1 MSYRYTLRPTPT
13 AEYSSPAKRQPSNAS
28 TVSTAYSNSS
38 GAFNLSRTSTLS
50 STTSSGY
57 AGHKRGQSE
66 ATGMSHSIIET
77 RNSPE
82 SAYKNVRQSLR
93 PLPQPPAASSPVRN
107 QEGPHSRG
115 YSVDVPKMSYAEEY
129 TRTPNPQPSA
139 QLNSTIL
146 SRAYTEDYKSTP
158 TPRTLSI
165 RPNSMVLSRTDSLSL
180 TSRSQT
186 TQHQH
191 SPLTAP
197 DLQDLQKSSTS
208 QLRTL
213 SKFAQNASPDDFS
226 ITNPAQEV
234 VGLHGRRR
242 LQRSDTARAGK
253 TDVALNER
261 KIGYGWEGRNWMD
274 KQRQFLQAYE
284 YLCHIG
290 EAKEWIEDILKRPI
304 PPIVQLEEALR
315 DGVTLAEIVDS
326 LYPERRLRIFRHP
339 RLQYRHSDNIAIFFR
354 FLAEIEL
361 PDLFRFELIDLY
373 EKKNTPKVIYCIHAL
388 SWLLFRKGI
397 VDFRIGNLVGQLEFE
412 HHELEAMQKG
422 LDKAGISMPSFGN
435 MGADF
440 GVEEPEP
447 EPVESEEDRIE
458 RELGENAMTVLELQ
472 AQIRGAAVRMQLGDT
487 MQRLWDS
494 EALVVEL
501 QSRIRGDFSRQIA
514 EYRLNMR
521 NFAINLQSHARGFL
535 VRQRQHDQESF
546 WKSREGDVL
555 KLQSL
560 IRAKKARD
568 EVRITRSQLLNQGIA
583 VKNLQATIRGFL
595 ARKHVAA
602 QARETKAVAGP
613 IKSLQAAVRGMLV
626 RTNVTRDHD
635 RLSQEETS
643 ISAIQA
649 FSRAML
655 TRNQMLRQREALQ
668 ASTPIWR
675 ALQAVAKGNLIRQ
688 QVEITKQG
696 LKVHSPQFSA
706 IQAFIRAA
714 AVRREVATTLS
725 KLQREQPSVLDM
737 QRLVRGML
745 LRQRVTADYEA
756 LAAQIPNIT
765 RLQSFARGGLLRQR
779 TETLLD
785 ELRSHSAEISQLQA
799 LLRAVLLR
807 NDIGMVLGE
816 LEAEEEYI
824 IATQAAAKAF
834 LVRLKFAE
842 KQRFFKE
849 NMEKV
854 VKLQSFV
861 RGKLQGEAYKSL
873 TTGKNP
879 PVNTVKNFVHLL
891 NDSDFDFNEEIE
903 FERLRKTVVQQVRQ
917 NEMAEQYI
925 DQLDIKIALLVK
937 NKITLDEVV
946 KHQKNFGGHS
956 GNLLVNTS
964 MVSGNQFDLKALNKN
979 SRKKLESYQQ
989 LFFTLQ
995 TQPQYLARLFKR
1007 IREQGTAERDCKRI
1021 ETLMMGLFGYAQ
1033 KRREEYYLLK
1043 LIARSVK
1050 EEVDGVNNVQEYMRG
1065 NFFWSKLLANYT
1077 RSPRDRKYL
1086 REILGPLITTNIIE
1100 DPALDL
1106 ESDPM
1111 QIYRSAI
1118 NNEELRTGRPSQRPL
1133 EIPREIAIKDPETR
1147 DMFIDHLRDLR
1158 EISDQF
1164 LLALDGL
1171 LHKMPYGIRFVCQ
1184 QMFES
1189 LVEHFPREPQRHLLL
1204 IVGHWL
1210 WKFYLQ
1216 PALTSPESMGVVE
1229 KQLTPLQKRN
1239 LGEVAKVLNQVA
1251 SGRLFGGE
1259 NIYLQPLN
1267 AYVGD
1272 AIKRMSLIFSN
1283 IISVP
1288 DAENTFDID
1297 EFNDL
1302 YARTKPTLYIKMA
1315 DIFSIH
1321 NLIAADLPHI
1331 CPNRDDMLR
1340 EIVQELGSA
1349 KNNEAEMLG
1358 VTSTEIQMN
1367 LNPKLHDIDDPE
1379 ADVKAL
1385 FMETKRCVL
1394 YIIRVQSG
1402 PNLMEILVRPVTR
1415 EDDNKWHSLL
1425 REEFAEG
1432 NNTRGAYSDANTLV
1446 DIKSMSYKEL
1456 KRTALE
1462 NIMNLEQMGRISRH
1476 NFYQDILNAIA
1487 LDIRTKSRR
1496 RVQRQRELEGVRLT
1510 LGNLAEKAEWL
1521 ESQRKSYDNY
1531 IEQAMMTLQ
1540 KKGHQYN
1547 HEKELERS
1555 GRKPKF
1561 GSFKYSARTLSDKG
1575 VLVSWK
1581 GHSDKEWD
1589 KINLTISCDEVGVF
1603 FIEGSKGSIQ
1613 IPGASAQVPMDSLLA
1628 AQFANHQYMDLF
1640 EGGKEGVRIYVPDK
1654 INVRHPTSSSVSTP
1668 IDAIWIFANT
1678 TISKRNHTPR
1688 PAIMR
1693 DLLPPRIFSVMLP
1706 VTFAR
1711 YVPVHDQQGAPTPTP
1726 AVIILQQNSGC
1737 GFLSSALSVCT
1748 SLTPGF
1754 TLLPPSQQAPCLCYS
1769 STSWTP
1775 NIFDEAVKTCAD
1787 YASTALPSVYTPI
1800 VNLENFC
1807 INVGNIDFG
1816 LASASAINTAGTF
1829 NAACDLVN
1837 SLIEVCTSRTP
1848 GFVALPATNQASCL
1862 CYATSSTWAPTVF
1875 DSATLRPSATASS
1888 VASKTPSKI
1897 TARHPSP
1904 DFSNQANIVPK
1915 TSINITISS
1924 AATNTAIIS
1933 ENDRKP
1939 KIVTEGDVIGMG
1951 FLDSVSMT
1959 PKLTEEVSSD
1969 NGSNSLQIWA

>member
-1 MSYRYTLRPTPT
+1 MSYRHTLRPIP
-13 AEYSSPAKRQPSNAS
+13 AADYSSPTKRQSSNAS

-38 GAFNLSRTSTLS
+38 GAFELSRTSTLS
-50 STTSSGY
+50 STASSGN
-57 AGHKRGQSE
+57 ANHKRGVSDT
-66 ATGMSHSIIET
+66 ADMSHSSTEN
-77 RNSPE
+77 RDFRSSHGSGPE
-82 SAYKNVRQSLR
+82 IPYRSARQSLR
-93 PLPQPPAASSPVRN
+93 PLPQAPAASPPVRDRDRL
-107 QEGPHSRG
+107 QHSRG
-115 YSVDVPKMSYAEEY
+115 YSVDAKMSTEEY
-129 TRTPNPQPSA
+129 KPSSIPRTSSDRPTSMFLSRASTEDYTPNPA
-139 QLNSTIL
+139 
-146 SRAYTEDYKSTP
+146 A
-158 TPRTLSI
+158 RTSSV
-165 RPNSMVLSRTDSLSL
+165 RPNSMVLSRTDSMNFG
-180 TSRSQT
+180 SRIQT
-186 TQHQH
+186 LQHQH

-197 DLQDLQKSSTS
+197 VLQDLQKSSTS

-213 SKFAQNASPDDFS
+213 SKFAQDASRDEFGITNAS
-226 ITNPAQEV
+226 QEV

-242 LQRSDTARAGK
+242 LQRSDNVRAGK
-253 TDVALNER
+253 TDVALNNR
-261 KIGYGWEGRNWMD
+261 QNGYGWEGRNWMD

-290 EAKEWIEDILKRPI
+290 EAKEWMEDILKRPI

-315 DGVTLAEIVDS
+315 DGVTLAEIVDA
-326 LYPERRLRIFRHP
+326 LYPERRIRIFRHP
-339 RLQYRHSDNIAIFFR
+339 KLQYRHSDNIAIFFR

-422 LDKAGISMPSFGN
+422 LDKAGVSMPSFGN

-447 EPVESEEDRIE
+447 IESEEDRIE
-458 RELGENAMTVLELQ
+458 RELGENEMAISDLQ
-472 AQIRGAAVRMQLGDT
+472 AQIRGAAVRIRLGDT

-494 EALVVEL
+494 ENAIVEL
-501 QSRIRGDFSRQIA
+501 QSRIRGDFSRQIV

-521 NFAINLQSHARGFL
+521 KFAVNLQSHARGFL
-535 VRQRQHDQESF
+535 VRRRQYDQESF

-568 EVRITRSQLLNQGIA
+568 EVRMTRSQLRDEEFA
-583 VKNLQATIRGFL
+583 VRELQASIRGFL
-595 ARKHVAA
+595 ARRIVAT
-602 QARETKAVAGP
+602 QARETKAMAGP
-613 IKSLQAAVRGMLV
+613 VKSLQAAIRGMLL
-626 RTNVTRDHD
+626 RSNIAEDHD
-635 RLSQEETS
+635 QLCRSETS

-649 FSRAML
+649 FTRAML
-655 TRNQMLRQREALQ
+655 TRNQISRQREALQ
-668 ASTPIWR
+668 ASAPIWR
-675 ALQAVAKGNLIRQ
+675 ALQAVARGNLIREQ
-688 QVEITKQG
+688 IQGTKQG
-696 LKVHSPQFSA
+696 LKVHSPQFA
-706 IQAFIRAA
+706 IIQAFVRAA
-714 AVRREVATTLS
+714 AVRRKVATTLS
-725 KLQREQPSVLDM
+725 ELQNEEESVLEI
-737 QRLVRGML
+737 QRLIRGML
-745 LRQRVTADYEA
+745 LRQRVAADYESLIA
-756 LAAQIPNIT
+756 HT
-765 RLQSFARGGLLRQR
+765 TKFSTLQSFARGGILRKR
-779 TETLLD
+779 TGLLLD
-785 ELRSHSAEISQLQA
+785 ELRSHTTEITQLQA
-799 LLRAVLLR
+799 LSRAVLLR
-807 NDIGMVLGE
+807 NDIGMVLRE
-816 LEAEEEYI
+816 LDTEEESI
-824 IATQAAAKAF
+824 VAAQAAAKGF

-842 KQRFFKE
+842 KQRFFKA

-995 TQPQYLARLFKR
+995 TQPQYLARLFKQ
-1007 IREQGTAERDCKRI
+1007 IREQGTAEKDCKRI

-1050 EEVDGVNNVQEYMRG
+1050 EEVDGVNNIQEYLRG
-1065 NFFWSKLLANYT
+1065 NFFWSKLLSNYT

-1086 REILGPLITTNIIE
+1086 RELLGPLIHINIIE

-1133 EIPREIAIKDPETR
+1133 EIPREVAIKDPETR

-1164 LLALDGL
+1164 LLALQDL
-1171 LHKMPYGIRFVCQ
+1171 LHKMPYGVRFICQ

-1189 LVEHFPREPQRHLLL
+1189 LIQHFPREPQRHLLL
-1204 IVGHWL
+1204 VVGHWL
-1210 WKFYLQ
+1210 WRFYLQ
-1216 PALTSPESMGVVE
+1216 PALTAPESMGVVE

-1272 AIKRMSLIFSN
+1272 AIERMSVIFSN

-1321 NLIAADLPHI
+1321 SLIAADLPHI

-1358 VTSTEIQMN
+1358 VTSTEIQMT
-1367 LNPKLHDIDDPE
+1367 LNPKLHDIEDPE

-1415 EDDNKWHSLL
+1415 EDDHKWHTLL

-1462 NIMNLEQMGRISRH
+1462 NIMNLERLGRISRH

-1496 RVQRQRELEGVRLT
+1496 RIQRQRELEGVRLT
-1510 LGNLAEKAEWL
+1510 LGNLGEKAEWL

-1540 KKGHQYN
+1540 KKGY
-1547 HEKELERS
+1547 
-1555 GRKPKF
+1555 
-1561 GSFKYSARTLSDKG
+1561 AR
-1575 VLVSWK
+1575 
-1581 GHSDKEWD
+1581 
-1589 KINLTISCDEVGVF
+1589 
-1603 FIEGSKGSIQ
+1603 
-1613 IPGASAQVPMDSLLA
+1613 
-1628 AQFANHQYMDLF
+1628 
-1640 EGGKEGVRIYVPDK
+1640 
-1654 INVRHPTSSSVSTP
+1654 
-1668 IDAIWIFANT
+1668 
-1678 TISKRNHTPR
+1678 
-1688 PAIMR
+1688 
-1693 DLLPPRIFSVMLP
+1693 
-1706 VTFAR
+1706 
-1711 YVPVHDQQGAPTPTP
+1711 
-1726 AVIILQQNSGC
+1726 
-1737 GFLSSALSVCT
+1737 
-1748 SLTPGF
+1748 
-1754 TLLPPSQQAPCLCYS
+1754 
-1769 STSWTP
+1769 
-1775 NIFDEAVKTCAD
+1775 
-1787 YASTALPSVYTPI
+1787 LPS
-1800 VNLENFC
+1800 F
-1807 INVGNIDFG
+1807 
-1816 LASASAINTAGTF
+1816 
-1829 NAACDLVN
+1829 
-1837 SLIEVCTSRTP
+1837 
-1848 GFVALPATNQASCL
+1848 
-1862 CYATSSTWAPTVF
+1862 
-1875 DSATLRPSATASS
+1875 
-1888 VASKTPSKI
+1888 
-1897 TARHPSP
+1897 
-1904 DFSNQANIVPK
+1904 PK
-1915 TSINITISS
+1915 
-1924 AATNTAIIS
+1924 
-1933 ENDRKP
+1933 
-1939 KIVTEGDVIGMG
+1939 
-1951 FLDSVSMT
+1951 
-1959 PKLTEEVSSD
+1959 
-1969 NGSNSLQIWA
+1969 

>member
-1 MSYRYTLRPTPT
+1 MSYRHPLRQTQTADYYPTG
-13 AEYSSPAKRQPSNAS
+13 KRQPSNAS
-28 TVSTAYSNSS
+28 TTSTAYSNSS
-38 GAFNLSRTSTLS
+38 GAFELSRTSTLS
-50 STTSSGY
+50 STASSGY
-57 AGHKRGQSE
+57 SGHKRGISE
-66 ATGMSHSIIET
+66 ATGMAPTAIE
-77 RNSPE
+77 RRSPLQSME
-82 SAYKNVRQSLR
+82 SSPDSAYKNVRQSLR
-93 PLPQPPAASSPVRN
+93 PLPQPPAASPPSHIKT
-107 QEGPHSRG
+107 GYHSRG
-115 YSVDVPKMSYAEEY
+115 QSIDFAKASGEYSPTSPPKNALM
-129 TRTPNPQPSA
+129 RPQSM
-139 QLNSTIL
+139 LL
-146 SRAYTEDYKSTP
+146 SRAD
-158 TPRTLSI
+158 SI
-165 RPNSMVLSRTDSLSL
+165 SRGPNHSRNHTV
-180 TSRSQT
+180 
-186 TQHQH
+186 QHQH

-197 DLQDLQKSSTS
+197 DLQQLQRSSTS

-213 SKFAQNASPDDFS
+213 SKFAESASPDDFS
-226 ITNPAQEV
+226 ITSPAQEV
-234 VGLHGRRR
+234 VGLHGRRK
-242 LQRSDTARAGK
+242 LQRSDTVRPGK
-253 TDVALNER
+253 TVALNR
-261 KIGYGWEGRNWMD
+261 SNGYGWEGRNWMD

-315 DGVTLAEIVDS
+315 DGVTLAEIVDA
-326 LYPERRLRIFRHP
+326 LYPDRRIRIFRHP
-339 RLQYRHSDNIAIFFR
+339 KLQFRHSDNIAVFFR
-354 FLAEIEL
+354 FLAEVEL

-373 EKKNTPKVIYCIHAL
+373 EKKNIPKVIYCIHAL

-412 HHELEAMQKG
+412 HHELEEMQKG
-422 LDKAGISMPSFGN
+422 LDRAGVSMPSFGN

-440 GVEEPEP
+440 GVEPTPEP
-447 EPVESEEDRIE
+447 EPVETEEDRIE
-458 RELGENAMTVLELQ
+458 RELGENELAIIDLQ
-472 AQIRGAAVRMQLGDT
+472 AQIRGASMRMRLGDT

-494 EALVVEL
+494 EEMLVEL

-521 NFAINLQSHARGFL
+521 RFAVNLQSGARGFL
-535 VRQRQHDQESF
+535 VRQRQMNRESF

-555 KLQSL
+555 KLQNL

-568 EVRITRSQLLNQGIA
+568 EVRMMRSELRHEDTA
-583 VKNLQATIRGFL
+583 VREIQANIRGFL
-595 ARKHVAA
+595 ARRSHFA
-602 QARETKAVAGP
+602 QQKEAKTSAGP
-613 IKSLQAAVRGMLV
+613 VKQLQAAIRGMLLRKLV
-626 RTNVTRDHD
+626 ADDHED
-635 RLSQEETS
+635 LWAEEHS
-643 ISAIQA
+643 ISSIQA
-649 FSRAML
+649 FARAML
-655 TRNQMLRQREALQ
+655 TRNQMSRQKEALQ

-675 ALQAVAKGNLIRQ
+675 AIQAVARGNLVRD
-688 QVEITKQG
+688 EIQATKQE
-696 LKVHSPQFSA
+696 LKTHASQIA
-706 IQAFIRAA
+706 TLQAFIRAA
-714 AVRREVATTLS
+714 AIRQDVETTLLA
-725 KLQREQPSVLDM
+725 LQQEESSVLEL
-737 QRLVRGML
+737 QHAIRGML
-745 LRQRVTADYEA
+745 LRRKVAADYEA
-756 LAAQIPNIT
+756 LSAQTPKIT
-765 RLQSFARGGLLRQR
+765 SLQALARACLQRQR
-779 TETLLD
+779 IATLLD
-785 ELRSHSAEISQLQA
+785 DLHSNTAEIIQLQT
-799 LLRAVLLR
+799 LSRAVLLR
-807 NDIGMVLGE
+807 NDVGMVLSE
-816 LEAEEEYI
+816 LEAEEESI
-824 IATQAAAKAF
+824 IAIQAAAKAS
-834 LVRLKFAE
+834 LVRAKFAE
-842 KQRFFKE
+842 KQRFFKK

-854 VKLQSFV
+854 VKIQSFV
-861 RGKLQGEAYKSL
+861 RGRLQGEAYKSL

-979 SRKKLESYQQ
+979 SRKKLEFYQQ

-1007 IREQGTAERDCKRI
+1007 VREQGTAEKDCKRI

-1043 LIARSVK
+1043 LIARSAK
-1050 EEVDGVNNVQEYMRG
+1050 EEVDGTKSIQEYLRG

-1086 REILGPLITTNIIE
+1086 RELLGPLIHENIIE

-1133 EIPREIAIKDPETR
+1133 DIPREVAIKDPETR

-1171 LHKMPYGIRFVCQ
+1171 VHKLPYGMRFVCQ
-1184 QMFES
+1184 QIFEA
-1189 LVEHFPREPQRHLLL
+1189 LCQHFPRERQEHLLQ
-1204 IVGHWL
+1204 IVGNWL

-1216 PALTSPESMGVVE
+1216 PALTAPETMGVVE

-1239 LGEVAKVLNQVA
+1239 LGEVAKVLSQVA

-1272 AIKRMSLIFSN
+1272 AIQRITDIFSN

-1288 DAENTFDID
+1288 DAESTFDID

-1302 YARTKPTLYIKMA
+1302 YSRTKPTLYIKMT
-1315 DIFSIH
+1315 DIFAIH
-1321 NLIAADLPHI
+1321 HLIAADLPQV

-1349 KNNEAEMLG
+1349 KNNETEMLG
-1358 VTSTEIQMN
+1358 VTTGEINMT

-1379 ADVKAL
+1379 AEVKAL

-1402 PNLMEILVRPVTR
+1402 PNLMDILVRPISR
-1415 EDDNKWHSLL
+1415 EDDMKWHSLL
-1425 REEFAEG
+1425 REEFSHG
-1432 NNTRGAYSDANTLV
+1432 SNTRGAYSDANTLV

-1462 NIMNLEQMGRISRH
+1462 NIMRLEQMGRISRH
-1476 NFYQDILNAIA
+1476 NFYQDVLNAIA

-1496 RVQRQRELEGVRLT
+1496 RVQRQRELEGVKLT
-1510 LGNLAEKAEWL
+1510 LANLNEKAEWL

-1540 KKGHQYN
+1540 KKGKKRFLMPFSKQYN
-1547 HEKELERS
+1547 HERELERS

-1561 GSFKYSARTLSDKG
+1561 GSFKYSARTLCDKG

-1581 GHSDKEWD
+1581 GYTDREWD
-1589 KINLTISCDEVGVF
+1589 KINLTISCDEVGIF
-1603 FIEGSKGSIQ
+1603 FIEGSRGSIQ

-1640 EGGKEGVRIYVPDK
+1640 EGC
-1654 INVRHPTSSSVSTP
+1654 
-1668 IDAIWIFANT
+1668 
-1678 TISKRNHTPR
+1678 
-1688 PAIMR
+1688 MR
-1693 DLLPPRIFSVMLP
+1693 L
-1706 VTFAR
+1706 
-1711 YVPVHDQQGAPTPTP
+1711 
-1726 AVIILQQNSGC
+1726 N
-1737 GFLSSALSVCT
+1737 
-1748 SLTPGF
+1748 
-1754 TLLPPSQQAPCLCYS
+1754 
-1769 STSWTP
+1769 
-1775 NIFDEAVKTCAD
+1775 
-1787 YASTALPSVYTPI
+1787 
-1800 VNLENFC
+1800 VNLFLHLLYKK
-1807 INVGNIDFG
+1807 FY
-1816 LASASAINTAGTF
+1816 
-1829 NAACDLVN
+1829 
-1837 SLIEVCTSRTP
+1837 RTD
-1848 GFVALPATNQASCL
+1848 G
-1862 CYATSSTWAPTVF
+1862 
-1875 DSATLRPSATASS
+1875 
-1888 VASKTPSKI
+1888 
-1897 TARHPSP
+1897 
-1904 DFSNQANIVPK
+1904 
-1915 TSINITISS
+1915 
-1924 AATNTAIIS
+1924 
-1933 ENDRKP
+1933 
-1939 KIVTEGDVIGMG
+1939 
-1951 FLDSVSMT
+1951 
-1959 PKLTEEVSSD
+1959 
-1969 NGSNSLQIWA
+1969 